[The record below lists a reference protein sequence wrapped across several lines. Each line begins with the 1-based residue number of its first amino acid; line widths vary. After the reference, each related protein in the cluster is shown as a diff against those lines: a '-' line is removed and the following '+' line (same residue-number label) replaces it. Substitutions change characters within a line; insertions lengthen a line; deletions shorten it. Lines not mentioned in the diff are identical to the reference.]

1 MAILANASQIGLE
14 ALANALEPPP
24 AIDYLEFVEDHITIG
39 EGAFPGPYSRILFPY
54 FDEVLRALSPAD
66 PCRYVTLQASAQVGK
81 TLIATAFAIG
91 SVTLGRGLTL
101 LLHPTEENALR
112 FSKIKLEALM
122 RSTPIVAD
130 HFPKRSRDSQ
140 SAILFKQR
148 DDGMA
153 ALLISGA
160 NSPASLSQI
169 TVSNLVMDDVAK
181 FESSAA
187 GDPEVMAESR
197 CRAIA
202 EAKIFRISTPLVAPG
217 CRITRSFMEG
227 SQELPYVPCP
237 HCSEMQVLEWEN
249 MLAGLDLD
257 HPEDVHFSCIG
268 CGGII
273 EEHHRPGM
281 LAGFEWRA
289 QNPSAMK
296 HHRSFWIWSAYSY
309 LQSFEQIAREYIKTK
324 GDPSGEQVFLN
335 DVVGKAYAAHGTG
348 RPWEELRNRAAKSH
362 YHRGTVPE
370 GALVLTLGLDL
381 QMDRCEWVLIGHG
394 RQYRRYIIDC
404 GVIGNHISE
413 RDAQNQISELME
425 RTWPN
430 FRGHRMGVKRTC
442 IDGNFETDTV
452 LEFCR
457 KFSASRIVAVR
468 GNPGDA
474 APRIAKIKRERNERK
489 GTLLRY
495 QARFFN
501 LGVNQLK
508 SALYRDLAKDDPLAP
523 GYVAF
528 PQGLDDSFFQQLVS
542 ETRVAKK
549 VMGRIIWGWDKPERQ
564 PNEALDMTVYAS
576 AAAIMVGVYQ
586 YAESTWRELENRYN
600 AITDQPVPSAPR
612 VSMGQRLFEAAGQ
625 RAARKQYPVRRL

>member
-1 MAILANASQIGLE
+1 MAQLANAARIGFE
-14 ALANALEPPP
+14 ALAAALEPPP
-24 AIDYLEFVEDHITIG
+24 PVDYLEFVEDNITIG
-39 EGAFPGPYSRILFPY
+39 EGAFPGPYSRTLFPY
-54 FDEVLRALSPAD
+54 FDAVLQALSPAD

-81 TLIATAFAIG
+81 TLIATAFALG

-169 TVSNLVMDDVAK
+169 TVSNLVLDDVAK
-181 FESSAA
+181 YESSAA

-227 SQELPYVPCP
+227 SQELPYVSCP
-237 HCSEMQVLEWEN
+237 HCGEMQVLEWSN
-249 MLAGLDLD
+249 MLANLDEE
-257 HPEDVHFSCIG
+257 HPEAACFTCTG
-268 CGGII
+268 CGCAI
-273 EEHHRPGM
+273 EEHHRPA
-281 LAGFEWRA
+281 LLSTFEWRA
-289 QNPSAMK
+289 QNPSAMS

-309 LQSFEQIAREYIKTK
+309 LQSWEQIAREYLKTK

-335 DVVGKAYAAHGTG
+335 DTVGKAYAAHGSG
-348 RPWEELRNRAAKSH
+348 RKWEELRDRAAKSH
-362 YHRGTVPE
+362 YPRGTVPE

-381 QMDRCEWVLIGHG
+381 QMDRCEWLLVGHG

-413 RDAQNQISELME
+413 RDAQN
-425 RTWPN
+425 
-430 FRGHRMGVKRTC
+430 
-442 IDGNFETDTV
+442 
-452 LEFCR
+452 
-457 KFSASRIVAVR
+457 
-468 GNPGDA
+468 
-474 APRIAKIKRERNERK
+474 
-489 GTLLRY
+489 
-495 QARFFN
+495 
-501 LGVNQLK
+501 
-508 SALYRDLAKDDPLAP
+508 
-523 GYVAF
+523 
-528 PQGLDDSFFQQLVS
+528 
-542 ETRVAKK
+542 
-549 VMGRIIWGWDKPERQ
+549 
-564 PNEALDMTVYAS
+564 
-576 AAAIMVGVYQ
+576 
-586 YAESTWRELENRYN
+586 
-600 AITDQPVPSAPR
+600 
-612 VSMGQRLFEAAGQ
+612 
-625 RAARKQYPVRRL
+625 